1 MIIERD
7 RLSPSRYSYLNQRD
21 SDLYDRFVNVDSFEA
36 RIIITLIE
44 EKQKSCMESQR
55 SSKY

>member
-1 MIIERD
+1 MIMERD